1 MAAALGHQLAHPEA
15 LTPELTEATAAWT
28 TVVTAIAQHLQD
40 ATVLLQG
47 QPTMPVCFA
56 DRCDAEPE
64 LCRQLEQ
71 LCTQQLHGLLMK
83 WLVTSMQER
92 LAVHAVPQFWQHYR
106 ELAGGHYPLVG
117 VAQQRQCLAS
127 AFTAVARLHAYMSAQ
142 LRLVRL
148 LDLKSWRPQ
157 SGGENARGSRATSAC
172 SCSSG
177 DLASSGGG
185 GGSSGGSGGGSPMMV
200 VEPVDEAGGPSES
213 PAAAELLTV
222 LGALLQG
229 AAPDTQAFA
238 TWMTNCWE
246 RAFLDTTRAE
256 RSAAWAWQE
265 GDAEADGEA
274 ESIQDE
280 EEAEGAPAVPELR
293 RQMRAF
299 CAQLCALRWL
309 PLVEPSLSATLH
321 AQLRQMLTARCA
333 RSFESRQLSRLLGWL
348 GSVAMPWLRLVLHPE
363 AAEGAP
369 DSAALQHWHARLRF
383 ATMQNLASLRIG
395 KRVDLQPSC
404 SPMRPSLQ
412 PHASQPAA
420 PRAPA
425 CSLTRPS
432 LQPHASQPAAPRVPA
447 CSPTRPSLQPHASQ
461 PAAPRV
467 PACSPTCPSLQPHVP
482 PGELFDLVV
491 DWPDSLPALDDLT
504 ECLRH
509 TREHSRLVAQLRAQV
524 SQRLLKPGADTSN
537 IIQVY
542 VCTIRALRHVD
553 PSGVLLEAV
562 SEPMRA
568 YLKARP

>member
-1 MAAALGHQLAHPEA
+1 MAAVDFVVGHHPEA
-15 LTPELTEATAAWT
+15 LAPELIESTAAWT
-28 TVVTAIAQHLQD
+28 TVVTAIAQDLQD
-40 ATVLLQG
+40 ATALLQG
-47 QPTMPVCFA
+47 QPVPVCFA
-56 DRCDAEPE
+56 DRCDAESE
-64 LCRQLEQ
+64 LRRQLEQ

-83 WLVTSMQER
+83 WLIISAQER

-117 VAQQRQCLAS
+117 VAQQRRCLAS
-127 AFTAVARLHAYMSAQ
+127 AFTAIARLYAYMSAQ

-148 LDLKSWRPQ
+148 LDLKSWQPH
-157 SGGENARGSRATSAC
+157 SEGENARGSRTSAC

-177 DLASSGGG
+177 DLASGGGGGGRSGGG
-185 GGSSGGSGGGSPMMV
+185 GSGDGSPMIGG
-200 VEPVDEAGGPSES
+200 EPVDEAGEPGES

-274 ESIQDE
+274 ESIQVVADE
-280 EEAEGAPAVPELR
+280 EDEEGAPAVPELR

-309 PLVEPSLSATLH
+309 PLVEPSLSITLH
-321 AQLRQMLTARCA
+321 TQLRQMLTARCA

-363 AAEGAP
+363 AAEGAA

-383 ATMQNLASLRIG
+383 ATMQSLASLRIG
-395 KRVDLQPSC
+395 QRVDLQPAC
-404 SPMRPSLQ
+404 SPMRP
-412 PHASQPAA
+412 
-420 PRAPA
+420 A
-425 CSLTRPS
+425 CSR
-432 LQPHASQPAAPRVPA
+432 
-447 CSPTRPSLQPHASQ
+447 
-461 PAAPRV
+461 
-467 PACSPTCPSLQPHVP
+467 TCPYLQPHVSSLQP
-482 PGELFDLVV
+482 YVSQPAVPRAPGELFDLVV

-553 PSGVLLEAV
+553 PSGVLLEAI

-568 YLKARP
+568 YLKARPRW